1 MTALQGTYIER
12 FVEGAQPSAEPRVGA
27 RVADASELPQ
37 DAARCR
43 RSFSACCPRFASW
56 TSA

>member
-12 FVEGAQPSAEPRVGA
+12 FVEGAAFCVSHAFA
-27 RVADASELPQ
+27 CASLTPLLPQ
-37 DAARCR
+37 VAARCR

-56 TSA
+56 MNA